1 MKSRFGFTLALVC
14 FVSLPVRAHA
24 EETAAQVAAALG
36 LKESPAPVREMKG
49 WTPPHKIV
57 VVVDTP
63 QRLAWLQEAVKGITI
78 AAVTTPKDAFAQIPD
93 ADAYLGFC
101 QTQLLV
107 AGKNLKWIHSRQ
119 AGVEECLTPKVREGG
134 VLITNVQRLNG
145 PNVSEHAMALL
156 LTLTRQINVA
166 LANQEDGRW
175 DAQNMQNVTDLDGKT
190 MLITGLGGI
199 GTDIAKRANAFG
211 MRVIATRATHK
222 DGPPFVAHVG
232 LPKELPTMIGEADVV
247 VNATPLTTETRH
259 MFDAAMFARM
269 KPTAYFI
276 NVGRGESV
284 VTDDLVAALKDG
296 KITGAGL
303 DVTDP
308 DPLPKGHP
316 LWDVP
321 NVVITPHTA
330 ATSELKEERGWILMR
345 ENMRRYVAGEKM
357 YSVVDVKRGY

>member
-1 MKSRFGFTLALVC
+1 MKIFRALLLTALC
-14 FVSLPVRAHA
+14 LMPVQPHA
-24 EETAAQVAAALG
+24 EETPAAVATALG
-36 LKESPAPVREMKG
+36 LKESPTPVREMKG
-49 WTPPHKIV
+49 WTPPRKIV
-57 VVVDTP
+57 VVVDKP
-63 QRLAWLQEAVKGITI
+63 QRLAWLQEAVKGVNI
-78 AAVTTPKDAFAQIPD
+78 AAVATPKEAFAQIGD

-101 QTQLLV
+101 QAQLLA
-107 AGKNLKWIHSRQ
+107 AGQNLKWIHSLQ
-119 AGVEECLTPKVREGG
+119 AGIESCLTPKVRDGS
-134 VLITNVQRLNG
+134 VLVTNVQRLNG

-156 LTLTRQINVA
+156 LALTRQINVA

-175 DAQNMQNVTDLDGKT
+175 DAANMQNVTDLDGKT
-190 MLITGLGGI
+190 MLIAGLGGI

-211 MRVIATRATHK
+211 MRIIATRNTSK
-222 DGPPFVAHVG
+222 KGPTFVARVG
-232 LPKELPTMIGEADVV
+232 LPNELPAMIGEADVV
-247 VNATPLTTETRH
+247 VNATPLTPETRH
-259 MFDAAMFARM
+259 MFDAALFARM

-284 VTDDLVAALKDG
+284 VTDDLIAALKDG
-296 KITGAGL
+296 KISGAGL

-316 LWDVP
+316 LWDIP
-321 NVVITPHTA
+321 NVIITPHTA